1 MINKIIDRI
10 LPYWHNIFNA
20 DRWCAKE
27 DRAFYK
33 LYLWFIFLTTYVLIG
48 TYLYDKE
55 MLDIF
60 FWPFNL

>member
-1 MINKIIDRI
+1 MIDRI
-10 LPYWHNIFNA
+10 IDKMIPIWDNLVDP
-20 DRWCAKE
+20 DRWCKEE

-33 LYLWFIFLTTYVLIG
+33 LYLWFVFLIVYVLIG

>member
-1 MINKIIDRI
+1 MIDRI
-10 LPYWHNIFNA
+10 MDKIIHLWDNLIDP
-20 DRWCAKE
+20 DRWCDKE

-33 LYLWFIFLTTYVLIG
+33 LYLWFVFLITYVLIG

-55 MLDIF
+55 MLAIF